1 MESTIQRDGSSH
13 ENDHVLISP
22 PSGAERLF
30 LGVYEAS
37 DLSAKMLTEKL
48 HQTKNLYRRPQKEN
62 NRSARIRKS
71 GSFHTAQTRPGSV
84 TSADDFVTCA
94 ENSFDIDSIA
104 SNENSLNSP
113 VTGRFHE
120 CIESTHPNSIN
131 SGSNNMTSVIEKI
144 TENVDAVNEN
154 RRTSMKPL
162 PDVEPV
168 APNSANIDSSHSAN
182 DEKFSK
188 VDAAEIMYD
197 KAKDILN
204 WGKSVP
210 VVSLLVGTSEVVAG
224 KALGI
229 VGSDLSELDEKI
241 ESELLKFDIGFL
253 NPAIEAFAKIVIDV
267 AGKSE
272 ASMKP
277 IIEILLKPLGLLIK
291 SEDNESSPNAHTENP
306 EVTIAK

>member
-1 MESTIQRDGSSH
+1 
-13 ENDHVLISP
+13 
-22 PSGAERLF
+22 
-30 LGVYEAS
+30 
-37 DLSAKMLTEKL
+37 
-48 HQTKNLYRRPQKEN
+48 
-62 NRSARIRKS
+62 
-71 GSFHTAQTRPGSV
+71 
-84 TSADDFVTCA
+84 
-94 ENSFDIDSIA
+94 
-104 SNENSLNSP
+104 
-113 VTGRFHE
+113 
-120 CIESTHPNSIN
+120 
-131 SGSNNMTSVIEKI
+131 MTSVIEKI